1 MSDPLVHAFF
11 VGRAIAEAINEQ
23 VESAVTTALSELGKF
38 DAEQRERLRNFS
50 DDVASRAALEEQRV
64 AQATANGTSSPSPSE
79 SSSEDVQSLID
90 DLRAEIAQ
98 LRSEL
103 QRYRSTHS

>member
-23 VESAVTTALSELGKF
+23 VESAVTSALSELGKF
-38 DAEQRERLRNFS
+38 DAEQRERIRNFS
-50 DDVASRAALEEQRV
+50 ADVAARAAFEEERV
-64 AQATANGTSSPSPSE
+64 AQATANGTSSPSSSE
-79 SSSEDVQSLID
+79 PSSEDVQSLID

-103 QRYRSTHS
+103 QRYRSTRS